1 MFLALLSSCDLG
13 DQIVMTSVT
22 SSTIAWMR
30 LNKHYTNKS
39 HNHIKSLK
47 KCLSFVTKDTSS
59 INSYLHSILL
69 IANKISLI
77 GHPIDDLDL
86 VIIALNGLSPSFRE
100 FTTIIRTKDTFLLF
114 DECSNSRIVSNFIGK
129 CIESLK

>member
-1 MFLALLSSCDLG
+1 MFLALLSSCDPG

-39 HNHIKSLK
+39 HNHIMSLK
-47 KCLSFVTKDTSS
+47 KCLSFVTKDTSR

-69 IANKISLI
+69 IANKLSLI
-77 GHPIDDLDL
+77 GHPLDDLDL
-86 VIIALNGLSPSFRE
+86 VIIALNGPSLLSYIKTHSPLPPIHKFNPL
-100 FTTIIRTKDTFLLF
+100 IL
-114 DECSNSRIVSNFIGK
+114 SNN
-129 CIESLK
+129 LKRSARSH